1 MDISNDRHGVAHDR
15 PCAPGHKL
23 LPHSKMR
30 RAVADRVSESKSSI
44 PHFYQTVDVEMDS
57 LASLRERTGKQEE
70 KSRKPSL
77 TAFII
82 KACGVALSEF
92 PSVNSSYTDEGLLLH
107 DQVNIGCVA
116 ALEEGMLIPVIRDAD
131 TKSIFTIDEEL
142 TDLVS
147 RAKQR
152 RLLPDAYSGGTFTVS
167 NLGMIGIR
175 TFAAIISPP
184 ESAILAVG
192 TIRKELRLKDSELS
206 ESRVMSLTL
215 SCDHRS
221 VDGITAAKF
230 LVKVKEL
237 LEKPDSIIHT

>member
-1 MDISNDRHGVAHDR
+1 MDVSNDRAGTLGDGTYASR
-15 PCAPGHKL
+15 QKL

-30 RAVADRVSESKSSI
+30 KAVAERVWKSKASI
-44 PHFYQTVDVEMDS
+44 PHFYQTVDAEVDS
-57 LASLRERTGKQEE
+57 LMSLMEQTMKQEE
-70 KSRKPSL
+70 GSRKPSL

-82 KACGVALSEF
+82 KASGLALGEF

-107 DQVNIGCVA
+107 DQVNVGCVV
-116 ALEEGMLIPVIRDAD
+116 ALEEGMLIPVIRDANY
-131 TKSIFTIDEEL
+131 KSVPAIDKEL
-142 TDLVS
+142 ADLVS

-175 TFAAIISPP
+175 TFAAIINPP

-192 TIRKELRLKDSELS
+192 TVRKELKLRDSTLC
-206 ESRVMSLTL
+206 ESHALSLTL

-230 LVKVKEL
+230 LVRVKGL
-237 LEKPDSIIHT
+237 LEKPELIIHT